1 MKDSLLKTWRDMVCS
16 NLLRAVFHKFY
27 LVDSWI
33 FCLSCNI
40 QFTKKERIKK
50 NEPIKKKE
58 WIKKKKRIKKNERS
72 KKKGRIKKK
81 ERIQK
86 NERIKKK
93 RIKKI
98 GYIELNKKRII
109 LWLCV
114 IGRNLSR
121 DSQKTKSVDGAVHFI
136 YYLIF
141 YTLHDRCS
149 MKSIYLQVCFIIL
162 LLILLNFQEGKI
174 LFLLIL
180 HSVWNH
186 ASLSIVFAA
195 Y

>member
-72 KKKGRIKKK
+72 KKKIGLRKKSEFRKTSGLKIKERIKRKERIKKNK
-81 ERIQK
+81 
-86 NERIKKK
+86 RIKKK

-114 IGRNLSR
+114 IGGNLSR
-121 DSQKTKSVDGAVHFI
+121 DSQKTKNVDGVVHFI

-141 YTLHDRCS
+141 YTLHDR
-149 MKSIYLQVCFIIL
+149 
-162 LLILLNFQEGKI
+162 
-174 LFLLIL
+174 
-180 HSVWNH
+180 
-186 ASLSIVFAA
+186 
-195 Y
+195 